1 MVIYCRRYIEQYRYR
16 WQEYLRRIKK
26 FLRGVFYE
34 KTIKEADII
43 LISASYKNYAAELR
57 SSNACSKRTCSFSLC
72 SVVKRI
78 KITLQPA
85 TITRP
90 PKINKQV

>member
-34 KTIKEADII
+34 KTIKEAETN
-43 LISASYKNYAAELR
+43 LISASL
-57 SSNACSKRTCSFSLC
+57 
-72 SVVKRI
+72 
-78 KITLQPA
+78 
-85 TITRP
+85 
-90 PKINKQV
+90 